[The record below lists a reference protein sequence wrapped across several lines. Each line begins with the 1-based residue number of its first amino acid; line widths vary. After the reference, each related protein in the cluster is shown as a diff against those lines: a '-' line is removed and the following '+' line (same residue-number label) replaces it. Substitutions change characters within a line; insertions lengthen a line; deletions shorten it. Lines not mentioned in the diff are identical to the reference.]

1 MLRARIFIN
10 VDELEDIQIVNSGS
24 QNKKG
29 ENKYRVTTLMDT
41 FTVYHNRADGYI
53 KLLLKVFKKLQS
65 RVFQAPPDLQTA
77 NEDDQLIQNILRHS
91 KD

>member
-10 VDELEDIQIVNSGS
+10 IDELEDIQIVNSGT

-29 ENKYRVTTLMDT
+29 ETKYQVNTLMDS
-41 FTVYHNRADGYI
+41 FTVYHNRANGWI
-53 KLLLKVFKKLQS
+53 KLLLKVLKKMQS
-65 RVFQAPPDLQTA
+65 KGFQPSPDLQTV
-77 NEDDQLIQNILRHS
+77 NEDDRLIQNILRHS